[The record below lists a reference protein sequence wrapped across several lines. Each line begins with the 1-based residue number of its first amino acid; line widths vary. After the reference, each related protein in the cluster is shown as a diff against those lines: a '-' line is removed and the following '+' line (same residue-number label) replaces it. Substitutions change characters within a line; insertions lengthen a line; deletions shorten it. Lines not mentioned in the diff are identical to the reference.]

1 MASPTRA
8 QADRL
13 PEPVSISF
21 LGGLGEIGRNC
32 FCLEVDGR
40 ILVVDCGIMFPD
52 ADMPG
57 IDLVLPDF
65 TYLRDNA
72 ERVEAVL
79 LTHAHED
86 HAGGLAYLLRD
97 VPVPI
102 YGSPLS
108 LGLARNRI
116 EEAGMMGR
124 TELIPVHDGERRS
137 IGPFDCEFIPVTHS
151 VPHAFATAYHTPAG
165 TILHSGDF
173 KLDPTPVDGRKT
185 DLSLMGAI
193 ADRAGGVK
201 LLMSDSTNACRPGF
215 TPSESTVGDSLRAVF
230 RDFPDQRVIVAS
242 FASHLH
248 RVKQVAEQ
256 AVAAGRRIVF
266 LGRSM
271 VNNVALGR
279 EMGLLHVPSDR
290 VIDIEEVPRYAP
302 GEVCIICTGSQGEP
316 MAALSLMAAHE
327 HKHVKISS
335 DDVVV
340 ISAHAIPGNEISVNR
355 IIDSLHRAGA
365 EVLHGG
371 SSPVHVSGHASQEEL
386 KMLINIVEPEWFVP
400 VHGEYTHMVHH
411 ARLAEQV
418 GVPRD
423 HVIICE
429 DGDKLTLEPR
439 RDGTSSLEV
448 ERRAV
453 PAGYQYVDGIVG
465 DVGVGVL
472 RDRRNLAEEGFVA
485 VIVTV
490 DSTTGEIIT
499 GPEIVTRGWVHG
511 PEAEDLLEDAK
522 EAVRASLQ
530 AAADEGAVDFDTL
543 RRHARRS
550 LGKFI
555 NDRTRR
561 RPAVIPVV
569 MEV

>member
-1 MASPTRA
+1 MSETSVRI
-8 QADRL
+8 
-13 PEPVSISF
+13 VF

-32 FCLEVDGR
+32 FCLEVDDR
-40 ILVVDCGIMFPD
+40 ILIVDCGIMFPE

-57 IDLVLPDF
+57 VDLVLPDF
-65 TYLRDNA
+65 TYLRENA
-72 ERVEAVL
+72 DRVEAAF

-86 HAGGLAYLLRD
+86 HAGGLAFLLRD
-97 VPVPI
+97 ISFPV

-116 EEAGMMGR
+116 EEAGLLGR
-124 TELIPVHDGERRS
+124 TELIPVRDGERRK

-151 VPHAFATAYHTPAG
+151 VPHAFATAYHTPVG

-193 ADRAGGVK
+193 AKREGGVK
-201 LLMSDSTNACRPGF
+201 LLLSDSTNACRPGF
-215 TPSESTVGDSLRAVF
+215 TPSESTVGDALRSVF
-230 RDFPDQRVIVAS
+230 RDYPEQRMIVAS

-248 RVKQVAEQ
+248 RVRQVAE
-256 AVAAGRRIVF
+256 AAITADRKVVF

-279 EMGLLHVPSDR
+279 EMGMLDIPSSS
-290 VIDIEEVPRYAP
+290 VIDIDEVPRYRP

-316 MAALSLMAAHE
+316 MSALSLMAAHE

-340 ISAHAIPGNEISVNR
+340 ISAHAIPGNETNVTR
-355 IIDSLHRAGA
+355 IMDSLHRAGA
-365 EVLHGG
+365 QVLHGG

-386 KMLINIVEPEWFVP
+386 KVLLNIVQPEWFVP

-411 ARLAEQV
+411 ARLAESV
-418 GVPRD
+418 GVPKD
-423 HVIICE
+423 HVHVCE
-429 DGDKLTLEPR
+429 DGDALTLELTA
-439 RDGTSSLEV
+439 DGATALEV

-453 PAGYQYVDGIVG
+453 PSGFQYVDGIVG
-465 DVGVGVL
+465 DVGQGVL
-472 RDRRNLAEEGFVA
+472 RDRRNLAEEGLVV

-490 DSTTGEIIT
+490 DAKTGEVVT
-499 GPEIVTRGWVHG
+499 GPEIVTRGWVYA
-511 PEAEDLLEDAK
+511 PEAEELLEEAK
-522 EAVRASLQ
+522 AAVLASLQ
-530 AAADEGAVDFDTL
+530 EAADEGATDFDTL
-543 RRHARRS
+543 RRHCRRS

-555 NDRTRR
+555 NERTKR